1 MSKYTEK
8 KLCQYIN
15 LLENLLMLF
24 IDSSD
29 KKNYETQRKLE
40 KLKNL
45 LSKRGITTEE
55 IESALY
61 LINEPF
67 DKNLEN
73 LNEDLVNEYIPD
85 DINNIKITPEQKDI
99 INFIDQ
105 QHKKLNQLGIN
116 LNEEQNKK

>member
-1 MSKYTEK
+1 MSKNTEK

-85 DINNIKITPEQKDI
+85 DINNIKITQEQKDI
-99 INFIDQ
+99 INFIEQ

>member
-1 MSKYTEK
+1 
-8 KLCQYIN
+8 
-15 LLENLLMLF
+15 MLF

-73 LNEDLVNEYIPD
+73 LSEDLVNEYIPD

>member
-1 MSKYTEK
+1 MSKNTEK
-8 KLCQYIN
+8 KLCQYIS
-15 LLENLLMLF
+15 LLENLLMFF

-29 KKNYETQRKLE
+29 KKNFEAQRKLE

-45 LSKRGITTEE
+45 LSKRGITPEE
-55 IESALY
+55 IEASL

-73 LNEDLVNEYIPD
+73 LSEDLVNENIPD
-85 DINNIKITPEQKDI
+85 DINNIKITQEQKDI
-99 INFIDQ
+99 INFIQQ

-116 LNEEQNKK
+116 LNEAQSK